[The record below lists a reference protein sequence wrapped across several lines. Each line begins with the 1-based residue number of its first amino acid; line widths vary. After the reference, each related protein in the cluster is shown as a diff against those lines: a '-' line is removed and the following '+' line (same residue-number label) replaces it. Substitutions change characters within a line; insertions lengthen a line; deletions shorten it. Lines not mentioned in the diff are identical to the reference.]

1 MESKNLEEFDTT
13 PYTYRD
19 IEKFTVEE
27 FQARFDE
34 LMERVEFGEHIAITD
49 GENTAIMVPATDDI
63 VRLYTEL
70 NNEAP

>member
-34 LMERVEFGEHIAITD
+34 LMARVETGEHIAITD
-49 GENTAIMVPATDDI
+49 GENSAILVPATDDI